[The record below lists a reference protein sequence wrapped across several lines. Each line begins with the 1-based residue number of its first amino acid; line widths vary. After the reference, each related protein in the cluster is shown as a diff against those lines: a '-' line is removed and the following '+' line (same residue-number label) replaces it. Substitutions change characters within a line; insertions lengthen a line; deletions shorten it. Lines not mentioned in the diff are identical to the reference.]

1 MALDTQEQLA
11 SVEVGPAGRK
21 TPPPSPGSWKPG
33 GREQLSAQ

>member
-11 SVEVGPAGRK
+11 SGEVGPAGRK